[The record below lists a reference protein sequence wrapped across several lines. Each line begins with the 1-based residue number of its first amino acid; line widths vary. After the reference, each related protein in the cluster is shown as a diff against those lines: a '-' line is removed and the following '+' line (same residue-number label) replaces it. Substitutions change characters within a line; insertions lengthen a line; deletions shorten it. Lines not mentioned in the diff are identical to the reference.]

1 MSYDLEYGMDPQG
14 RFRFYGIYSAKVISI
29 DDPANKSRIQV
40 QIQGPTGQQVTGW
53 AKACLPITSNSNHP
67 DHIAHTAAQVAAL
80 LSTHDTHSI
89 SVTGTT
95 GGATV
100 STFGSHTHTFSSS
113 TTAAHTAHAGV
124 SGGKL
129 EHPHKT
135 VANTTEKWNDSQ
147 ETNTTAEHTPHR
159 IVATK
164 NQLVWVM
171 FEAGDPEYPVW
182 IGVQG

>member
-1 MSYDLEYGMDPQG
+1 MSININYGMDPMG
-14 RFRFYGIYSAKVISI
+14 RSRFYGIYSAKVISI
-29 DDPANKSRIQV
+29 QDPLNKSRIQV
-40 QIQGPTGQQVTGW
+40 QVHAPTGKEVTGW

-80 LSTHDTHSI
+80 LSTHATHSI
-89 SVTGTT
+89 SVSGTT
-95 GGATV
+95 TSGGDP
-100 STFGSHTHTFSSS
+100 SHSHTFSAS
-113 TTAAHTAHAGV
+113 TTAAHADHAGI
-124 SGGKL
+124 SGTKL

-135 VANTTEKWNDSQ
+135 VANTTQKWNDSQ

-159 IVATK
+159 IVAKK

-182 IGVQG
+182 IGVQP

>member
-1 MSYDLEYGMDPQG
+1 MPNDLEYGIDPQG
-14 RFRFYGIYSAKVISI
+14 RFRFYGLYSAKVINI

-40 QIQGPTGQQVTGW
+40 QVQGPTGQQVTGW

-89 SVTGTT
+89 SVSGTT
-95 GGATV
+95 GSGGTP
-100 STFGSHTHTFSSS
+100 SHTHSFSAS
-113 TTAAHTAHAGV
+113 TTASHVAHAGV

-135 VANTTEKWNDSQ
+135 VENTSERWNDSQ

-159 IVATK
+159 IVARK